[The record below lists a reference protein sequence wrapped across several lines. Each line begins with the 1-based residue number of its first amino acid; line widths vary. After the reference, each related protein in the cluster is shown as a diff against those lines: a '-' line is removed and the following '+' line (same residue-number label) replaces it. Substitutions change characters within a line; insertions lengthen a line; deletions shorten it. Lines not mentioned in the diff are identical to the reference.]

1 MLPDTGQLRAGR
13 TVRPAGRHQRDQ
25 NGGRVA
31 GYEMKEMLAMIL
43 AGGQGSRLG
52 PLTRRLAKPA
62 VPFGGKYRIID
73 FVLSNCA
80 NSGIRKVAVLTQY
93 QPLILN
99 EHIGNGSPWDLNG
112 RDAGVS
118 ILQPFASATEEKWFK
133 GTAHAIYQNLPYI
146 ESVGADYILIL
157 SGDHVYKMNYEK
169 MLSYHKEKNASLTIA
184 VIEVPWEEAP
194 RFGIMN
200 TDENMMI
207 KEFAEKPKEPKSN
220 LASMGIYIFSFD
232 ALKKYLTMKDENGDG
247 MIDFGQDII
256 PRMINDKQTVVAYP
270 FKGYWKDVG
279 TIESLWES
287 NMDLIDQESELNIQ
301 DQSWRIYSVN
311 HTMPPQYFTQD
322 AVVRESLVVEGCIV
336 RGEVR
341 HSVLSMGVK
350 IGKGTVVTDSIIMSN
365 TVIGDNCVINK
376 ALIGENCIIADGQTV
391 GNGETIEVVAES
403 SVVGGNQ

>member
-1 MLPDTGQLRAGR
+1 
-13 TVRPAGRHQRDQ
+13 
-25 NGGRVA
+25 
-31 GYEMKEMLAMIL
+31 MKDMLAMIL

-52 PLTRRLAKPA
+52 PLTKKLAKPA

-112 RDAGVS
+112 RDSGVS

-146 ESVGADYILIL
+146 ESTNVDYVLIL

-169 MLSYHKEKNASLTIA
+169 MLDYHKEKNASLTIA
-184 VIEVPWEEAP
+184 VIEVPWEEAS

-207 KEFAEKPKEPKSN
+207 TEFAEKPEKPESN
-220 LASMGIYIFSFD
+220 LASMGIYIFSYKE
-232 ALKKYLTMKDENGDG
+232 LKKYLTLKDVNGDG
-247 MIDFGQDII
+247 MIDFGQDVI
-256 PRMINDKQTVVAYP
+256 PIMIENQETVVAYP
-270 FKGYWKDVG
+270 FTGYWKDVG
-279 TIESLWES
+279 TIDSLWES
-287 NMDLIDQESELNIQ
+287 NMDLIDPDSELNIQ

-311 HTMPPQYFTQD
+311 HTMPPQYITSE
-322 AVVRESLVVEGCIV
+322 AKVRDSLIVEGCIV
-336 RGEVR
+336 RGDVD

-350 IGKGTVVTDSIIMSN
+350 IGKGSVVKDSIIMSN
-365 TVIGDNCVINK
+365 TVIGDNCVVNK
-376 ALIGENCIIADGQTV
+376 ALIGENVIIADGQTI
-391 GNGETIEVVAES
+391 GDGETIEVVAES
-403 SVVGGNQ
+403 SVVGGNL

>member
-1 MLPDTGQLRAGR
+1 
-13 TVRPAGRHQRDQ
+13 
-25 NGGRVA
+25 
-31 GYEMKEMLAMIL
+31 MKDMLAMIL

-52 PLTRRLAKPA
+52 PLTKNLAKPA

-80 NSGIRKVAVLTQY
+80 NSGIRKAAVLTQY

-112 RDAGVS
+112 RDYSVS

-146 ESVGADYILIL
+146 ESSNVDYVLIL

-169 MLSYHKEKNASLTIA
+169 MLNYHKEKNASLTIA
-184 VIEVPWEEAP
+184 VIEVPWEEAS

-200 TDENMMI
+200 TDENMRI
-207 KEFAEKPKEPKSN
+207 TEFAEKPEKPKSN
-220 LASMGIYIFSFD
+220 LASMGIYIFSYD
-232 ALKKYLTMKDENGDG
+232 VLKKYLTLKDVNGDG
-247 MIDFGQDII
+247 MIDFGQDVI
-256 PRMINDKQTVVAYP
+256 PIMIENQETVVAYP
-270 FKGYWKDVG
+270 FTGYWKDVG
-279 TIESLWES
+279 TIDSLWES
-287 NMDLIDQESELNIQ
+287 NMDLIDPESELNIQ

-311 HTMPPQYFTQD
+311 HTMPPQYITSE
-322 AVVRESLVVEGCIV
+322 AKVRDSLIVEGCIV
-336 RGEVR
+336 RGEVD

-350 IGKGTVVTDSIIMSN
+350 IGKGTIVKDSIIMSN

-376 ALIGENCIIADGQTV
+376 ALIGERVIIADGQTI
-391 GNGETIEVVAES
+391 GDGETIEVVAES
-403 SVVGGNQ
+403 SVVGGNL

>member
-1 MLPDTGQLRAGR
+1 
-13 TVRPAGRHQRDQ
+13 
-25 NGGRVA
+25 
-31 GYEMKEMLAMIL
+31 MKDMLAMIL

-52 PLTRRLAKPA
+52 PLTKKLAKPA

-112 RDAGVS
+112 RDSGVS

-146 ESVGADYILIL
+146 ESSNVDYVLIL

-169 MLSYHKEKNASLTIA
+169 MLDYHKEKNASLTIA
-184 VIEVPWEEAP
+184 VIEVPWEEAS

-207 KEFAEKPKEPKSN
+207 TEFAEKPEKPESN
-220 LASMGIYIFSFD
+220 LASMGIYIFSYKE
-232 ALKKYLTMKDENGDG
+232 LKKYLTLKDVNGDG
-247 MIDFGQDII
+247 MIDFGQDVI
-256 PRMINDKQTVVAYP
+256 PIMIENQETVVAYP
-270 FKGYWKDVG
+270 FTGYWKDVG
-279 TIESLWES
+279 TIDSLWES
-287 NMDLIDQESELNIQ
+287 NMDLIDPDSELNIQ

-311 HTMPPQYFTQD
+311 HTMPPQYITSE
-322 AVVRESLVVEGCIV
+322 AKVRDSLIVEGCIV
-336 RGEVR
+336 RGDVD

-350 IGKGTVVTDSIIMSN
+350 IGKGSVVKNSIIMSN
-365 TVIGDNCVINK
+365 TVIGDNCVVNK
-376 ALIGENCIIADGQTV
+376 ALIGENVIIADGQTI
-391 GNGETIEVVAES
+391 GDGETIEVVAES
-403 SVVGGNQ
+403 SVVGGNL

>member
-1 MLPDTGQLRAGR
+1 
-13 TVRPAGRHQRDQ
+13 
-25 NGGRVA
+25 
-31 GYEMKEMLAMIL
+31 MKDMLAMIL

-52 PLTRRLAKPA
+52 PLTKKLAKPA

-112 RDAGVS
+112 RDSGVS

-146 ESVGADYILIL
+146 ESSNVDYVLIL

-169 MLSYHKEKNASLTIA
+169 MLDYHKEKNASLTIA
-184 VIEVPWEEAP
+184 VIEVPWEEAS

-207 KEFAEKPKEPKSN
+207 TEFAEKPEKPESN
-220 LASMGIYIFSFD
+220 LASMGIYIFSYKE
-232 ALKKYLTMKDENGDG
+232 LKKYLTLKDVNGDG
-247 MIDFGQDII
+247 MIDFGQDVI
-256 PRMINDKQTVVAYP
+256 PIMIENQETVVAYP
-270 FKGYWKDVG
+270 FTGYWKDVG
-279 TIESLWES
+279 TIDSLWES
-287 NMDLIDQESELNIQ
+287 NMDLIDPDSELNIQ

-311 HTMPPQYFTQD
+311 HTMPPQYITSE
-322 AVVRESLVVEGCIV
+322 AKVRDSLIVEGCIV
-336 RGEVR
+336 RGDVD

-350 IGKGTVVTDSIIMSN
+350 IGKGSVVKDSIIMSN
-365 TVIGDNCVINK
+365 TVIGDNCVVNK
-376 ALIGENCIIADGQTV
+376 ALIGENVIIADGQTI
-391 GNGETIEVVAES
+391 GDGETIEVVAES
-403 SVVGGNQ
+403 SVVGGNL

>member
-1 MLPDTGQLRAGR
+1 
-13 TVRPAGRHQRDQ
+13 
-25 NGGRVA
+25 
-31 GYEMKEMLAMIL
+31 MKDIMLAMIL

-52 PLTRRLAKPA
+52 PLTKNLAKPA

-99 EHIGNGSPWDLNG
+99 EHIGNGSPWDLNS
-112 RDAGVS
+112 RDSGVT

-133 GTAHAIYQNLPYI
+133 GTAHAIYQNIPYI
-146 ESVGADYILIL
+146 ESMDAEYVLIL

-169 MLSYHKEKNASLTIA
+169 MLKYHKEKNAALTIA
-184 VIEVPWEEAP
+184 VIEVPWDEAS

-200 TDENMMI
+200 CDSSMRIT
-207 KEFAEKPKEPKSN
+207 EFAEKPAEPKSN

-232 ALKKYLTMKDENGDG
+232 ALIKYLTMKDENGDG

-256 PRMINDKQTVVAYP
+256 PKMIDSRETVIAYP
-270 FKGYWKDVG
+270 FRGYWKDVG
-279 TIESLWES
+279 TIQSLWES
-287 NMDLIDQESELNIQ
+287 NMDLIDRNSELDIQ

-311 HTMPPQYFTQD
+311 HTMPPQYITNE
-322 AVVRESLVVEGCIV
+322 AVIRNSLIVEGCIV
-336 RGEVR
+336 RGEVN

-350 IGKGTVVTDSIIMSN
+350 IGNGSVVTDSVIMSN
-365 TVIGDNCVINK
+365 TIIGDNCVIRK
-376 ALIGENCIIADGQTV
+376 AMIGENVIVADGQV
-391 GNGETIEVVAES
+391 IGDGVEISVVAES
-403 SVVGGNQ
+403 SVVGGDK

>member
-1 MLPDTGQLRAGR
+1 
-13 TVRPAGRHQRDQ
+13 
-25 NGGRVA
+25 
-31 GYEMKEMLAMIL
+31 MLAMIL

-52 PLTRRLAKPA
+52 PLTKKLAKPA

-80 NSGIRKVAVLTQY
+80 NSGIRKAAVLTQY

-112 RDAGVS
+112 RDSGVS

-146 ESVGADYILIL
+146 ESTNVDYVLIL

-169 MLSYHKEKNASLTIA
+169 MLDYHKEKNASLTIA
-184 VIEVPWEEAP
+184 VIEVPWEEAS

-207 KEFAEKPKEPKSN
+207 TEFAEKPEKPESN
-220 LASMGIYIFSFD
+220 LASMGIYIFSYKE
-232 ALKKYLTMKDENGDG
+232 LKKYLTLKDVNGDG
-247 MIDFGQDII
+247 MIDFGQDVI
-256 PRMINDKQTVVAYP
+256 PIMIENQETVVAYP
-270 FKGYWKDVG
+270 FTGYWKDVG
-279 TIESLWES
+279 TIDSLWES
-287 NMDLIDQESELNIQ
+287 NMDLIDPDSELNIQ

-311 HTMPPQYFTQD
+311 HTMPPQYITSE
-322 AVVRESLVVEGCIV
+322 AKVRDSLIVEGCIV
-336 RGEVR
+336 RGDVD

-350 IGKGTVVTDSIIMSN
+350 IGKGSVVKDSIIMSN
-365 TVIGDNCVINK
+365 TVIGDNCVVNK
-376 ALIGENCIIADGQTV
+376 ALIGENVIIADGQTI
-391 GNGETIEVVAES
+391 GDGETIEVVAES
-403 SVVGGNQ
+403 SVVGGNL

>member
-1 MLPDTGQLRAGR
+1 
-13 TVRPAGRHQRDQ
+13 
-25 NGGRVA
+25 
-31 GYEMKEMLAMIL
+31 MKDMMLAMIL

-52 PLTRRLAKPA
+52 PLTRNLAKPA

-80 NSGIRKVAVLTQY
+80 NSKIRKAAVLTQY

-112 RDAGVS
+112 RDGGVS

-146 ESVGADYILIL
+146 EAVDAEYVLIL

-169 MLSYHKEKNASLTIA
+169 MLNFHKEKKAALTIA
-184 VIEVPWEEAP
+184 VIEVPWDEAS
-194 RFGIMN
+194 RFGIMA
-200 TDENMMI
+200 TDENMFI
-207 KEFAEKPKEPKSN
+207 TEFAEKPKEPKSN

-232 ALKKYLTMKDENGDG
+232 ALKKYLTIKDENGDG
-247 MIDFGQDII
+247 MIDFGHDVI
-256 PRMINDKQTVVAYP
+256 PRMIKDQEAVVAYP

-279 TIESLWES
+279 TIESLWEA
-287 NMDLIDQESELNIQ
+287 NMDLIDPDSELKIQ

-311 HTMPPQYFTQD
+311 HTMPPQYITSD
-322 AVVRESLVVEGCIV
+322 AKVRESLIVEGCIV
-336 RGEVR
+336 HGEVC
-341 HSVLSMGVK
+341 HSVLSMGVR
-350 IGKGTVVTDSIIMSN
+350 IGKGSLVKDSIIMSN

-376 ALIGENCIIADGQTV
+376 AMIGENCRIADGQTI
-391 GNGETIEVVAES
+391 GDGQTIQVVAES
-403 SVVGGNQ
+403 SVVGGAE

>member
-1 MLPDTGQLRAGR
+1 
-13 TVRPAGRHQRDQ
+13 
-25 NGGRVA
+25 
-31 GYEMKEMLAMIL
+31 MKDMLAMIL

-52 PLTRRLAKPA
+52 PLTKKLAKPA

-112 RDAGVS
+112 RDSGVS

-146 ESVGADYILIL
+146 ESTNVDYVLIL

-169 MLSYHKEKNASLTIA
+169 MLAYHKEKNASLTIA
-184 VIEVPWEEAP
+184 VIEVPWEEAS

-207 KEFAEKPKEPKSN
+207 TEFAEKPEKPESN
-220 LASMGIYIFSFD
+220 LASMGIYIFSYKE
-232 ALKKYLTMKDENGDG
+232 LKKYLTLKDVNGDG
-247 MIDFGQDII
+247 MIDFGQDVI
-256 PRMINDKQTVVAYP
+256 PIMIENQETVVAYP
-270 FKGYWKDVG
+270 FTGYWKDVG
-279 TIESLWES
+279 TIDSLWES
-287 NMDLIDQESELNIQ
+287 NMDLIDPDSELNIQ

-311 HTMPPQYFTQD
+311 HTMPPQYITSE
-322 AVVRESLVVEGCIV
+322 AKVRDSLIVEGCIV
-336 RGEVR
+336 RGDVD

-350 IGKGTVVTDSIIMSN
+350 IGKGSVVKDSIIMSN
-365 TVIGDNCVINK
+365 TVIGDNCVVNK
-376 ALIGENCIIADGQTV
+376 ALIGENVIIADGQTI
-391 GNGETIEVVAES
+391 GDGETIEVVAES
-403 SVVGGNQ
+403 SVVGGNL